1 MQLPSPLSPSIYCA
15 AIRSKHRQTLPWRNS
30 SALSQSFNR
39 CHVLLLTA
47 VSATPAQAQTQTIPS
62 TKAKSIDDS
71 EVAFPRPADQ
81 QILILIL
88 GFSKKSGDVCQVWAK
103 HIRTEMVEDPRVNY
117 YQIASLEG
125 VPSLAKRIILHG
137 IRSGL
142 SPEQQSHFIPLY
154 DNEDQWKKLV
164 NFSAPDDPYLIV
176 ASPEG
181 QITWQF
187 HGPFTDASYAELK
200 NAASTLLKKM

>member
-1 MQLPSPLSPSIYCA
+1 LRRPKVFIA
-15 AIRSKHRQTLPWRNS
+15 AM
-30 SALSQSFNR
+30 
-39 CHVLLLTA
+39 LLLLAT
-47 VSATPAQAQTQTIPS
+47 VSSAQAQTQTIPS
-62 TKAKSIDDS
+62 TKTKALDDS
-71 EVAFPRPADQ
+71 EVTFPRPADQ

-117 YQIASLEG
+117 YQIANLEG
-125 VPSLAKRIILHG
+125 VSSLAKRLILHG

-164 NFSAPDDPYLIV
+164 NFSAPDDAYLIV
-176 ASPEG
+176 ASPDG